1 MQIMPNS
8 KDSQYYIT
16 SLTHG
21 INMWFKTQLLRTIC
35 KQSAHLDPHMDAW
48 GHLRTCSQHAP

>member
-8 KDSQYYIT
+8 RLLQWYIT

-21 INMWFKTQLLRTIC
+21 INLKFNTHLLGTIC
-35 KQSAHLDPHMDAW
+35 KPSPHLDPHMNA
-48 GHLRTCSQHAP
+48 